1 MAVDLDDG
9 GVDQGV
15 FHIRLVRAGLKKP
28 DEDIGFDP
36 IPVSLEHGVPA
47 PERRRKIPPWAA
59 RAHDPQHRFQ
69 KKPVIAPAAPRVR
82 RLAAAVGLHLR
93 PLGVSQNELIH
104 PELESRASS
113 GGNPES
119 QHALANIGARSFN
132 SLGKRMPRFP
142 WGSGG
147 GGVRHKALY
156 VIDLFGRYG
165 VVPYLFPSVS
175 ISLPPLS
182 NLGADTRTSTPIA
195 ASGATFPAHR
205 CCSSRLE
212 NSLPRELVPIV

>member
-93 PLGVSQNELIH
+93 PLGVSQNESIH

-147 GGVRHKALY
+147 GGGIRTR
-156 VIDLFGRYG
+156 DT
-165 VVPYLFPSVS
+165 VS
-175 ISLPPLS
+175 RIHTFQACAFDRSATPPACILM
-182 NLGADTRTSTPIA
+182 ARRRRRA
-195 ASGATFPAHR
+195 
-205 CCSSRLE
+205 
-212 NSLPRELVPIV
+212 